1 MAGPVLQ
8 VQSEKE
14 LDQRADHGL
23 GKVKAFGSAI
33 PGANPIAGWFPGLF
47 NAPIKTVLERLRWRM
62 SETIHFNCSY

>member
-14 LDQRADHGL
+14 LDQRADHGF

-33 PGANPIAGWFPGLF
+33 PGANPIAGRFPELF
-47 NAPIKTVLERLRWRM
+47 MLPIKTVLERPGWRM
-62 SETIHFNCSY
+62 SETVHFNYTY

>member
-33 PGANPIAGWFPGLF
+33 PGANPIAGRFPELF
-47 NAPIKTVLERLRWRM
+47 MLP
-62 SETIHFNCSY
+62 